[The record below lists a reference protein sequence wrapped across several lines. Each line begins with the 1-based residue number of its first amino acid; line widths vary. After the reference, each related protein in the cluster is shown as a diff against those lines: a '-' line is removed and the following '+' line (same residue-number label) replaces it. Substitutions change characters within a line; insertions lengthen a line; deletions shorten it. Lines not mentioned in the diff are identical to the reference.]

1 MANIPRYSICI
12 CTKNMDDSIEKCIES
27 IMAQI
32 DETFEV
38 IVIDDNSTDETSMV
52 LARLKAKHSQLRF
65 QSLGHDPMRKLGLTR
80 NYSFQIAHGEW
91 CLFHIDADD
100 IIGNKIKDF
109 TIAVEAL
116 AKGFQQEKLYAGK
129 QIHMARR
136 KFLLDRGPFRN
147 IYRGEDRDFYERL
160 VVEDSWI
167 LIDHERFISRME
179 RPISKLRRKKLI
191 DVTDQTVTDIRKS
204 QSLTQFL
211 SDTWGARSRVGLKIS
226 GYKFLI
232 SVYAIYKANKL
243 GKLPPTGI
251 ALEDFVA
258 YREAHSKS
266 MSEWCETLNIDY
278 PQRVDPK
285 VFF

>member
-12 CTKNMDDSIEKCIES
+12 CTKNMGDSIEKCIES

-38 IVIDDNSTDETSMV
+38 IVIDDNSIDDTSVV
-52 LARLKAKHSQLRF
+52 LAKLKAKHSLLRY
-65 QSLGHDPMRKLGLTR
+65 QSLEYDPMRKLGLTR

-100 IIGNKIKDF
+100 IIGDKIKDF
-109 TIAVEAL
+109 TFAVEAL
-116 AKGFQQEKLYAGK
+116 AEGFQQEKLYAGK

-136 KFLLDRGPFRN
+136 EFLLDRGPFRN
-147 IYRGEDRDFYERL
+147 IYRGEDRDLYERL
-160 VVEDSWI
+160 VVDESWI
-167 LIDHERFISRME
+167 LINHERFISRME

-204 QSLTQFL
+204 ESFRRFL
-211 SDTWGARSRVGLKIS
+211 SDTWDARSRVGLKIS

-232 SVYAIYKANKL
+232 SVYAIYMAKKL
-243 GKLPPTGI
+243 GDLPPTGI
-251 ALEDFVA
+251 DLEDFVA
-258 YREAHSKS
+258 YRQAHSKS
-266 MSEWCETLNIDY
+266 MSEWCEILNIDY
-278 PQRVDPK
+278 PKRVDPK